1 MKNKIVCLLLVLLYG
16 FSFFACNK
24 DEKKELE
31 VNPKI
36 EKVKSKSVVTEED
49 DVLKENPA
57 SDFRYTLT
65 DDGAGVKIT
74 EYIGRIAPA
83 DKKALYMG
91 YSFIPVFLGNILAGV
106 ISGPVFQNIAD
117 KVTLVKRFV
126 TENGLSVDSN
136 LSQSEFFN
144 AAATQAGMTP
154 NELTQHLW
162 EIYTP
167 SNMWMV
173 VFAIGIFATIALFIY
188 NQWLTR
194 SERRA
199 ANLADSRH

>member
-1 MKNKIVCLLLVLLYG
+1 MISGFLVCTIGMAMTLFFQNVIFTMVAILV
-16 FSFFACNK
+16 FSLG
-24 DEKKELE
+24 EM
-31 VNPKI
+31 
-36 EKVKSKSVVTEED
+36 
-49 DVLKENPA
+49 
-57 SDFRYTLT
+57 
-65 DDGAGVKIT
+65 AGSPKIT

-194 SERRA
+194 LERRA